1 MTFDPDI
8 LQAHLSHPAQ
18 DQDNPYIHGGV
29 SHQSGASGKHRR
41 PCHLTPSVSQ
51 RLGSGRTEGPPQMEL
66 RHAAL
71 VCPGPV
77 TSPGRLPSPPLPPW
91 GPAHHLLPT
100 PSRHFG
106 NDVKQ
111 ATQHTVSNSGL
122 LSVAVHRRAPRQL
135 GILGWRAGGQGSGG
149 A

>member
-1 MTFDPDI
+1 
-8 LQAHLSHPAQ
+8 
-18 DQDNPYIHGGV
+18 
-29 SHQSGASGKHRR
+29 
-41 PCHLTPSVSQ
+41 
-51 RLGSGRTEGPPQMEL
+51 MEL
-66 RHAAL
+66 RQAAL

-122 LSVAVHRRAPRQL
+122 LLSKGEPPGSLALWDGEQVVRGLEESEPSNLSYDYSLSLSILTLFLPPSVNR
-135 GILGWRAGGQGSGG
+135 S
-149 A
+149 